1 MYDGFYIL
9 NLAVNPQVLLKNIL
23 LFDSQET
30 TIKTNGGNIKR
41 EYANYQGL
49 VFSFKNINVRLSGS
63 FHKYFNE
70 GKHNYNDFDVEQAK
84 EVIRDICQ
92 KFDIDPQRTQLNTLE
107 FGVNVVLPFPVS
119 TVLDNLNSYKGKCFV
134 REKGKDKDYCQCT
147 NSQFYI
153 KIYDKGKQYGLPENV
168 LRFEIKAI
176 KKQYF
181 EGFNIPIYCLSDLF
195 NDAICPKLGDLLTST
210 FDEILFNDNSIDCS
224 SLSQQE
230 QIIYYKGI
238 NPKTWEGKTTNERD
252 KKKRQRAKEGFKTLL
267 EKYRKGDDF
276 KAITMSL
283 IKEKILQMSR
293 SYRNAE
299 QNNIINLTAEKTL
312 NVPFLHFKYNLG
324 LGHNENIANKVK
336 YCSGC
341 GKPLEQHQSTYHNKE
356 CQKRKFE
363 RNKKSNLRN
372 DFIKKYGNVSETI
385 SLF

>member
-1 MYDGFYIL
+1 MYDGFNSL
-9 NLAVNPQVLLKNIL
+9 NVAVNPQLLLENRL
-23 LFDSQET
+23 LLDSQET
-30 TIKTNGGNIKR
+30 TVKTNGGDIKK
-41 EYANYQGL
+41 EFGKYQGL
-49 VFSFKNINVRLSGS
+49 DFLIKNRNVRLSGS

-70 GKHNYNDFDVEQAK
+70 GKHNYNDFDVVQAK

-92 KFDIDPQRTQLNTLE
+92 KFDIDPQRTQLNNLE

-119 TVLDNLNSYKGKCFV
+119 TVLDNLNSYKGKLFV
-134 REKGKDKDYCQCT
+134 RETGKDKDYCQCT

-181 EGFNIPIYCLSDLF
+181 EGFNIPIYWLSDLL

-210 FDEILFNDNSIDCS
+210 FDEILFNDNRIDCS
-224 SLSQQE
+224 SLSLQE

-252 KKKRQRAKEGFKTLL
+252 KKKRQRDRKEFKTLL
-267 EKYRKGDDF
+267 EKHRKGDDF

-293 SYRNAE
+293 SYRNTE

-312 NVPFLHFKYNLG
+312 NVPFLHFKYNIG

-341 GKPLEQHQSTYHNKE
+341 GKPLEQHQTTYHNKE

-372 DFIKKYGNVSETI
+372 DFKKKYGNVNEVI
-385 SLF
+385 FLF